1 MINPE
6 ILCRVNALQRP
17 GTVINTP
24 ARFSE
29 RRAVNACPVFSAQIL
44 VRLSQRSDA

>member
-6 ILCRVNALQRP
+6 IYAAWNALQRP
-17 GTVINTP
+17 GTAINTP
-24 ARFSE
+24 VCFSE

-44 VRLSQRSDA
+44 LRLSQRSDA